1 MGDDGIGALRQAI
14 RDHFGSQVALARA
27 LGLTPQAVSD
37 VLRRG
42 KRVPA
47 EWCLKL
53 ERATG
58 GALAAHDLRPDL
70 YPETKETK

>member
-1 MGDDGIGALRQAI
+1 MGDSGIGALKQAI

-53 ERATG
+53 ERASAG
-58 GALAAHDLRPDL
+58 KLSAHDLRPDL
-70 YPETKETK
+70 YPEQKEKQ